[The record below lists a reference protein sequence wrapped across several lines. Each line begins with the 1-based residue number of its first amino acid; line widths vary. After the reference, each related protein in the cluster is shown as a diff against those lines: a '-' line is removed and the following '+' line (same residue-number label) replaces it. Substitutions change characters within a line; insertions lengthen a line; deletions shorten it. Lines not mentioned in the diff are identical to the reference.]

1 MRKLI
6 KKLPAS
12 ARLAGTLLK
21 HAPSIELKHGQL
33 ADALDV
39 ITLSDGSQ
47 AQLALPHHTHL
58 SVGDVLVDEQGM
70 MVRIAGAIQTVVAVS
85 SNTSATLAPLAWS
98 LGQSGWAV
106 AFDGSNL
113 LTEPVEEL
121 IEWLKQ
127 QGFEVTHTQGRLDPP
142 SLRAPVR
149 SHSHDHS
156 DNEHSH
162 GHHKH

>member
-12 ARLAGTLLK
+12 ARLAATLLK

-39 ITLSDGSQ
+39 VTLSDGSQ
-47 AQLALPHHTHL
+47 AQLVLPHHTHL
-58 SVGDVLVDEQGM
+58 AVGDVLVDEQGM
-70 MVRIAGAIQTVVAVS
+70 MVRIAGDIQTVAAVS
-85 SNTSATLAPLAWS
+85 SKAPAALAPLAWT

-106 AFDGSNL
+106 AFEGSTL

-127 QGFEVTHTQGRLDPP
+127 QGFEVAHTTGRLDPP

-156 DNEHSH
+156 DEEHSH
-162 GHHKH
+162 HHHKH